1 MTTLSESDVEQLA
14 LGWLEGLGWRVPYGP
29 DIEEGRSA
37 IRAGL
42 GKVRLAIA

>member
-1 MTTLSESDVEQLA
+1 MTILTEAEVEAAA
-14 LGWLEGLGWRVPYGP
+14 LYWLEGLGWRVPYGP